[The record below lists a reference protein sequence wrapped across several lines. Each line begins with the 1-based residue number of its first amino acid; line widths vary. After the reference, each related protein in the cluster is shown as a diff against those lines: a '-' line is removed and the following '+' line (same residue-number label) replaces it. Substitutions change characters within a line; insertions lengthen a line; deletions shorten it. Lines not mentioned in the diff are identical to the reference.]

1 MNVLNLKINLKKWS
15 RDNMFEYVILGVLI
29 GHFSSLIVFDII
41 DKCRERKIK
50 KIEEIKR
57 WIDY

>member
-1 MNVLNLKINLKKWS
+1 
-15 RDNMFEYVILGVLI
+15 MFEYVILGVLI